1 MSQHF
6 TRNTVSA
13 AFLCSKCGKE
23 TQHRIDAKRKGPC
36 LSCLERPL
44 LKVKPAAQQIGL
56 FVAPQDDSIHA
67 AGVAKAPA
75 APPGK

>member
-23 TQHRIDAKRKGPC
+23 TQHRIDEKRKGPC
-36 LSCLERPL
+36 LVCLERPL
-44 LKVKPAAQQIGL
+44 QRVKPAAQQVGL
-56 FVAPQDDSIHA
+56 FAAPQDDPTHA
-67 AGVAKAPA
+67 AGVVKAPP